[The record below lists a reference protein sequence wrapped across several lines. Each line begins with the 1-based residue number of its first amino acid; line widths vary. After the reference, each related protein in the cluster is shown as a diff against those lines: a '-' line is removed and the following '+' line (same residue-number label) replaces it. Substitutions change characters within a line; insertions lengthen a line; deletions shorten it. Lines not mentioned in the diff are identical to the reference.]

1 MSMMEN
7 PQPVL
12 LRIMASVSRSPV
24 LGNSSRRRMKA
35 EAKAKVVAA
44 NWETQNVFNSLS
56 RWLFCLGR
64 FEEQDELYQDDIYKR
79 MSSS

>member
-24 LGNSSRRRMKA
+24 LGNRRMKT

-44 NWETQNVFNSLS
+44 DWETQNVFNSLS

-64 FEEQDELYQDDIYKR
+64 FEEQDEL
-79 MSSS
+79 